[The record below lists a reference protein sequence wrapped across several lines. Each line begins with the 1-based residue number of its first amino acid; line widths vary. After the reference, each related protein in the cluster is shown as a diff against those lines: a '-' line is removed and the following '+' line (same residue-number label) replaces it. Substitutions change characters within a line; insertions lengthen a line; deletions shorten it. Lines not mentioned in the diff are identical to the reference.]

1 CAGVIFK
8 LMNDNQPTKCYR
20 LRRDYL
26 YLGILGSILCLIFGT
41 GFSLAAYW
49 NLDGS
54 FRYPVPTAIFIVV
67 FFSFFMLLGIWII
80 LAYYRERLEISR
92 DALIKHD
99 VFHVTEI
106 AFDEITQLQWFS
118 LSGAIL
124 VESRFQKFKIH
135 IDNFQK
141 VEQIEITD
149 CLRNSVEYDLQEGW
163 DKYRRLKSSLFETT
177 DQPVKPIRF
186 LSVILVLIFAGVFFI
201 AWWFDRGVH
210 YLVISLISLINLV
223 VAIWW
228 FSRFRKEHL
237 KTSSSVKP
245 Q

>member
-1 CAGVIFK
+1 
-8 LMNDNQPTKCYR
+8 MNDTQPTKCYR

-26 YLGILGSILCLIFGT
+26 YLGIVGSILCLIFGT
-41 GFSLAAYW
+41 GFSLAAFW

-80 LAYYRERLEISR
+80 LAYYRERLEILR

-118 LSGAIL
+118 MSGAIL

-141 VEQIEITD
+141 AEQIEITE
-149 CLRNSVEYDLQEGW
+149 CLRNSIEYDLQEGW
-163 DKYRRLKSSLFETT
+163 DKYRRLKSSLFETAE
-177 DQPVKPIRF
+177 QPVKPVR
-186 LSVILVLIFAGVFFI
+186 LLPVILVLNFAGVFFI
-201 AWWFDRGVH
+201 AWWYGRGVH
-210 YLVISLISLINLV
+210 YLVVSLINLV
-223 VAIWW
+223 VAIRW
-228 FSRFRKEHL
+228 FSRFSKERL
-237 KTSSSVKP
+237 KTSSSVEP
-245 Q
+245 E